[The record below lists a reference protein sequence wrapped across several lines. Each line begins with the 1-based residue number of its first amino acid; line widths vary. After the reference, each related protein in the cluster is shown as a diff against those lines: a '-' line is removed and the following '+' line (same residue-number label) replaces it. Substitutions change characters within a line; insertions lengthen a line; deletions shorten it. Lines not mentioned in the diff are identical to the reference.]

1 MIYQA
6 RFSDIDYKILD
17 KIKDYLANAI
27 PNSNATDFDTILRE
41 ITSPYS
47 NLLYNCIPLNIERG
61 EDYPDLMAYIVI
73 NHLNLYRNVF
83 QNCDKELKLL
93 GLKFYK
99 NGTDNTT
106 TNNTKQNSGSS
117 NGMSENA
124 PINADI
130 NSIVSPN
137 TKAQTT
143 TSATQNDNGSSE
155 NTYNESNPY
164 YYDTFLSI
172 IKRYN
177 IPSIINSGIQKI
189 LVEYSTII

>member
-1 MIYQA
+1 MVFQS

-17 KIKDYLANAI
+17 KIKDYLTKAI
-27 PNSNATDFDTILRE
+27 PNSNATDVDTILRE

-73 NHLNLYRNVF
+73 NHLNQYRNVF

-93 GLKFYK
+93 GLKFDK